1 MFRTAVVLIGLAA
14 LLVASATR
22 PTLAQDSPTGEAMH
36 GEAMT
41 AASEGHLHHGARPDG
56 QAPVAI
62 MGDHVHMKGKTML
75 SYRYM
80 RMEMDGNRGGSDD
93 ISTADVLKR
102 FPVAP
107 TNMTMEMHM
116 FGAMYAPTDEVN
128 LMVMAPYVEKS
139 MDHVTRKGIRFTTE
153 SEGLGDVTL
162 TGMIK
167 LFDNGAHRVNLNAGL
182 SFPTGSIDE
191 RDATP
196 ADPNAR
202 LPYPMQIGSGT
213 YDLLPGMTYTGFS
226 RHYSWGAQASG
237 AIRIG
242 RNDRD
247 YALGDRVNLTAWGA
261 RPLKRWLSASL
272 RMAWQARADI
282 DGADPALDPAM
293 VQTADPDRQGGQR
306 LDLVF
311 GLNALLPSSM
321 PGRNRL
327 GVEFGVPVY
336 QDLNGPQLETDW
348 TITAGWILVF

>member
-1 MFRTAVVLIGLAA
+1 MLRTALVLLGLAA
-14 LLVASATR
+14 CLVAFATR
-22 PTLAQDSPTGEAMH
+22 PALAQESTPVEAIH
-36 GEAMT
+36 GEATM

-56 QAPVAI
+56 RAPIAI
-62 MGDHVHMKGKTML
+62 MGDHVHKEGSIML

-80 RMEMDGNRGGSDD
+80 RMEMDGNRSGSDD
-93 ISTADVLKR
+93 ISTADVLKQ

-107 TNMTMEMHM
+107 TDMTMEMHM
-116 FGAMYAPTDEVN
+116 FGAMYGLTNDVN
-128 LMVMAPYVEKS
+128 LMLMVPYVEKS
-139 MDHVTRKGIRFTTE
+139 MDHVTRKGVRFTTE
-153 SEGLGDVTL
+153 SEGIGDVKL
-162 TGMIK
+162 TGIIK
-167 LFDNGAHRVNLNAGL
+167 LFDDGIHRLNLGAGL

-213 YDLLPGMTYTGFS
+213 YDLLPGMTYTGIS

-237 AIRIG
+237 VVHIG

-247 YALGDRVNLTAWGA
+247 YAFGDRVNLTAWGA
-261 RPLKRWLSASL
+261 RPLNRWLSASL
-272 RMAWQARADI
+272 RIAWQAWEDI
-282 DGADPALDPAM
+282 DGADPALNPAM

-311 GLNALLPSSM
+311 GLNTLLPSSL

-327 GVEFGVPVY
+327 GVEIGVPVY
-336 QDLNGPQLETDW
+336 QDLSGPQLETDW
-348 TITAGWILVF
+348 TITAGWIVMF